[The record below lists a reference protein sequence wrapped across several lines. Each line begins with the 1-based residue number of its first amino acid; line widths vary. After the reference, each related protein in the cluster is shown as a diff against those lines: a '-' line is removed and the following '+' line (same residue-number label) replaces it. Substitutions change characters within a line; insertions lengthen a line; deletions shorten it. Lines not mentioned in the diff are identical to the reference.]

1 MKLCIV
7 VPCFNEEATLP
18 ETTCRL
24 LGLLRDLQAKNKIDR
39 LSELV
44 FVDDGSMDSTWT
56 LIEQLARDHENVH
69 GRKLSR
75 NRGHQNALLAGLFST
90 DGDAVITIDADLQ
103 DDIVAIEQMVDGYHA
118 GYDIVYGVRSGREA
132 DTALKR
138 VTAEAYYRAL
148 VLMGV
153 DLVFNHADFRLLSR
167 RAIRALSEYG
177 EVNLFLRGIIP
188 QLGFPSTVVRYERQR
203 RLAGETKYSLRKMFS
218 LAIEG
223 VTSFSAFPLRVV
235 TVLGITVFAISV
247 LLGLWAVAIKLF
259 TAQAVPGWASTVIP
273 AYLLGGVQLLGIGI
287 IGEYLAKIYLET
299 KRRPRSHIEKSI

>member
-18 ETTCRL
+18 ETTRRL
-24 LGLLRDLQAKNKIDR
+24 LGLLRDLQAKNKIDH

-44 FVDDGSMDSTWT
+44 FVDDGSVDSTWT

-103 DDIVAIEQMVDGYHA
+103 DDIVAIEQMVDDYHA
-118 GYDIVYGVRSGREA
+118 GNDIVYGVRSGREA

-138 VTAEAYYRAL
+138 ISAEAYYRAL
-148 VLMGV
+148 ALMGV

-177 EVNLFLRGIIP
+177 EVNLFLLR
-188 QLGFPSTVVRYERQR
+188 ERDERRNVAGRDRHVLRHARCAAVARRDIEFADAR
-203 RLAGETKYSLRKMFS
+203 RLGQLPGQR
-218 LAIEG
+218 
-223 VTSFSAFPLRVV
+223 
-235 TVLGITVFAISV
+235 VFAP
-247 LLGLWAVAIKLF
+247 
-259 TAQAVPGWASTVIP
+259 T
-273 AYLLGGVQLLGIGI
+273 
-287 IGEYLAKIYLET
+287 
-299 KRRPRSHIEKSI
+299 